1 MATYVNDLRLKEIGT
16 GESSGTWGTETNVNL
31 ELIGEAL
38 SFGTE
43 GITTNADTHTST
55 VADGSTDPARS
66 MYIKYTGTLDS
77 ACTITI
83 APNTLSRLHFIENGT
98 SGSQNIIISQGSG
111 ANVTIPPGDV
121 KVVYLDGAGSGA
133 AVVDAFASLS
143 VVDLKVQDDLTV
155 TDDLI
160 VNGDIDL
167 EGSIDVNGTAN
178 LDVVDVD
185 GLLTASAAI
194 EINGAAGSAISE
206 GLLIDWSTN
215 LARFL
220 TYDSSSGSEIAFFTQ
235 PNGGSS
241 TERVRIKEDGGL
253 VVTPAAGGHAVF
265 NEGSIDA
272 DFRVESNGNANMLL
286 VDGGNDHVNIGTS
299 TDHGAVLNVQTTDNT
314 VNLALVSTDT
324 DGDAGPHLD
333 LTRDA
338 GNVPSDGDVM
348 GTIRFRNDNTDLV
361 MHNYASIETRTVD
374 VSAGTED
381 GRLEIATV
389 VAGTEGTSR
398 ALFDAAETVFND
410 NSVDLDFRV
419 ESNGNANMIFVDGGN
434 DHVGI
439 GTATP
444 DANSFGAGHGVLGV
458 ASATGSAKTAMVNL
472 IGDGNDTA
480 DTRVGAVFFNDA
492 SATGAG
498 ATIAGVEANR
508 ATDHATDPGGTLIF
522 NTNNSGGSYGTKATI
537 RANGT
542 VSFSTDG
549 SFLTNTKYNY
559 RDAVGIENPNSSSYS
574 VATSSVL
581 TAGSMSTGRS
591 INATGTINAS
601 GADYAEYMYKADG
614 CGTIAKGDV
623 VGVDINGKLT
633 DVFADAISF
642 VIKSTNPSYVGG
654 DTWADEEPPNKD
666 EEDTTEWDSWYARTE
681 GKRATVDRIAFSGQV
696 PVNITG
702 SFNAGDYV
710 YPEVNGSGIKAVAK
724 SSPTFDEYKL
734 CVGKIWATEKDGRP
748 FVAVKIG

>member
-272 DFRVESNGNANMLL
+272 DFRVESNGNANMLV
-286 VDGGNDHVNIGTS
+286 VDGGSDFVSIGTAV
-299 TDHGAVLNVQTTDNT
+299 DYDAVLNILSTDNGKT
-314 VNLALVSTDT
+314 LSLVSTDT
-324 DGDAGPHLD
+324 DANAGPILA
-333 LTRDA
+333 LTRQSASSAADNDYIGEIKFEGLNDA
-338 GNVPSDGDVM
+338 NQQIPYAGIAARIIDASD
-348 GTIRFRNDNTDLV
+348 
-361 MHNYASIETRTVD
+361 
-374 VSAGTED
+374 GTED
-381 GRLEIATV
+381 GRFEMYTELAGAQISRILANAT
-389 VAGTEGTSR
+389 
-398 ALFDAAETVFND
+398 ETVINQD
-410 NSVDLDFRV
+410 SVDLDFRV

-458 ASATGSAKTAMVNL
+458 ASATGSAKTAMVNI

-522 NTNNSGGSYGTKATI
+522 NTNSSGGSYGTKATI

-581 TAGSMSTGRS
+581 TAGAMSTGRS

-633 DVFADAISF
+633 DVFADAVSF

-702 SFNAGDYV
+702 SFDVGDYV